1 MSLSRGC
8 VAIADTFG
16 KAPLLSAYRP
26 VCSLQDF
33 GRGSHCIPPAVHPNP
48 NHFHVPSYPLSPVLE
63 LRPDWGEGRCILSF
77 FFFFSLVND
86 FVAGNCRCTV
96 LGWMSAE
103 LDVKKGRCSLNC
115 SLTGLGVRMVGSDSS
130 IFLNASLSLLTPLG
144 EAHERGAKSLCN
156 F

>member
-26 VCSLQDF
+26 VCSLQHF
-33 GRGSHCIPPAVHPNP
+33 GRGFHCIPPAVHPNP

-63 LRPDWGEGRCILSF
+63 LRPDWGEGRCILF
-77 FFFFSLVND
+77 FFPVND
-86 FVAGNCRCTV
+86 LVAGNCRCTG

-103 LDVKKGRCSLNC
+103 LDVKKGRCSLNF

-144 EAHERGAKSLCN
+144 EAHERGAKNLCN